1 MGLTYVKVLVYH
13 PTEWEREKEVELLVD
28 TGAMMSV
35 IPRQVLTE
43 VKIKPVAKQRL
54 RAFGGRVIERDVGHA
69 GIKIEDT
76 RGGALVAFGEE
87 GDTPVLGVP
96 VLEMMGYQVDPVTG
110 KLNKVDILM
119 I

>member
-1 MGLTYVKVLVYH
+1 MGFTYIKVSVYH
-13 PTEWEREKEVELLVD
+13 PTEWEREKEVELMVD

-35 IPRQVLTE
+35 IPHQVLTE
-43 VKIKPVAKQRL
+43 IKIKPVDKQRL
-54 RAFGGRVIERDVGHA
+54 RAFGGGIIERDVGHV

-87 GDTPVLGVP
+87 GDTPILGIP
-96 VLEMMGYQVDPVTG
+96 ILEMMGYQIDPVTG
-110 KLNKVDILM
+110 KLKKVDILM

>member
-1 MGLTYVKVLVYH
+1 MGFTYIKVSVYH

-35 IPRQVLTE
+35 IPRQVLAE

-54 RAFGGRVIERDVGHA
+54 RAFGGGVIERDVGHV
-69 GIKIEDT
+69 GIKVEDT
-76 RGGALVAFGEE
+76 RGGALVAFGKE

-96 VLEMMGYQVDPVTG
+96 VLESMGYQVDPVTG
-110 KLNKVDILM
+110 KLKKVDILM